1 MGEARRQFLAGTVKD
16 VTNGKARPRPTAP
29 KVPLV
34 RGIRL
39 ENDREHSVVVLSLG
53 DTADRPIL
61 AVALDANEAR
71 NVAMQLL
78 KHAEDLPMIIN
89 PNQATGQ

>member
-1 MGEARRQFLAGTVKD
+1 MGEARLRLLAGTVKD
-16 VTNGKARPRPTAP
+16 VTNGKVRPRPTAP

-39 ENDREHSVVVLSLG
+39 ENHRELQVVMLMLG
-53 DTADRPIL
+53 DTADRPVL

-71 NVAMQLL
+71 NLAMQLL

-89 PNQATGQ
+89 PNQAT